1 MPRIPIGARV
11 MVSPEFRY
19 VYDGDDA
26 LWTGVVVD
34 SDNND
39 GEPLSLVRFDD
50 KNEWWHVAATLVVLS

>member
-1 MPRIPIGARV
+1 